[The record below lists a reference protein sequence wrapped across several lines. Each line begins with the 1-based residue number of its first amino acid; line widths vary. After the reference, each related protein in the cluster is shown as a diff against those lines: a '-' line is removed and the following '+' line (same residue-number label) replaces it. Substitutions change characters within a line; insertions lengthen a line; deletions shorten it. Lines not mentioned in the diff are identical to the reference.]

1 MGTFGMQTGD
11 VHTSGVNVQNQS
23 GEFGY
28 ARKKIDDTIEFL
40 LSAYPSS
47 DGVQIAE
54 GVRQYNPMLNSM
66 QEKLLAHGDYGVLA
80 SKKTVDVNEEITSKI
95 AKNL

>member
-1 MGTFGMQTGD
+1 MGTFGMQTGE
-11 VHTSGVNVQNQS
+11 VHTSGVNVQNLS

-28 ARKKIDDTIEFL
+28 ARKKIDETIDFL

-47 DGVQIAE
+47 DGAAIAQSVK
-54 GVRQYNPMLNSM
+54 GYNPMLNAM